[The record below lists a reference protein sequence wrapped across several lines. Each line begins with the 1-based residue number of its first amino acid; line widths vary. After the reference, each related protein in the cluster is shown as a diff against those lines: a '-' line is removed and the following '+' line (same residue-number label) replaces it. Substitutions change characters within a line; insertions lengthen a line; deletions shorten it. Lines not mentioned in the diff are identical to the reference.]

1 MAYQE
6 LREALTFDDVLLLPQ
21 ASDLLPA
28 NCDVS
33 TALTPKIRLRI
44 PLVSSPMDTVTESRV
59 AIAIAQM
66 GGIGFVHRNLS
77 IEEQAAEVE
86 TVKKYESGMIVD
98 PITVSPDQKIGEAV
112 AVMERY
118 RISGLPVVADGR
130 LVGILT
136 NRDLRFERRLDK
148 QVRDVM
154 TSKLITARPGIDLEH
169 AKELLQAHRIEKLP
183 LVDDQNR
190 LRGLITVKD
199 MDKAIRHPHASKD
212 NRGRLRVGAAVGVG
226 PEREARVAALRRAGV
241 DVICIDT
248 AHGHTRN
255 VIDAIKAT
263 KLEWPEVEVVA
274 GNVATSEGAKALCD
288 AGADAIRVGMGPGS
302 ICTTRVVSGVGVP
315 QITAIMDTMAVAEPR
330 NIPVIA
336 DGGIR
341 FSGDITKAIAAGAN
355 SVMIGSLFA
364 GTEESPGET
373 ILYQGRTYKTVPR
386 YGLDRRDER
395 AHRRPLRAA
404 QRRGRQACA
413 GRNRG
418 PRAPSRIARVEY
430 RAAGGRVAIR
440 DGLRRRGE
448 FGGAAQAGALRQG
461 QRRRD
466 AREPRAR
473 RVYHERSAE
482 LSAVGG
488 GAPRPAPSAG
498 VTPAPGIKRRC
509 GTSSLLEGCWG
520 CGRHTARGLDASNL
534 RTASPSRAGRG
545 NRSLERMRGVV
556 PHYLF

>member
-1 MAYQE
+1 MAHQE

-21 ASDLLPA
+21 SSDLLPS

-33 TALTPKIRLRI
+33 TPLTPKIRLRI
-44 PLVSSPMDTVTESRV
+44 PLVSSPMDTVTESRT

-66 GGIGFVHRNLS
+66 GGFGFIHRNLS

-86 TVKKYESGMIVD
+86 TVKKYETGMIVD
-98 PITVSPDQKIGEAV
+98 PITVSPEQKIGEAV
-112 AVMERY
+112 AVMERF
-118 RISGLPVVADGR
+118 RISGLPVVSDGR

-136 NRDLRFERRLDK
+136 NRDLRFARRLDK

-154 TSKLITARPGIDLEH
+154 TSKVITARPGIDLEH

-212 NRGRLRVGAAVGVG
+212 QLGRLRVGAAVGVG

-263 KLEWPEVEVVA
+263 KSEWPGVEVVA

-288 AGADAIRVGMGPGS
+288 AGADALRVGMGPGS
-302 ICTTRVVSGVGVP
+302 ICTTRVISGVGVP
-315 QITAIMDTMAVAEPR
+315 QITAIMDTIAIAEPR

-364 GTEESPGET
+364 GSEESPGET
-373 ILYQGRTYKTVPR
+373 ILYQGRTYKLYRGMGSLGAMNERTGDR
-386 YGLDRRDER
+386 YGQLGVTDGKHVPE
-395 AHRRPLRAA
+395 
-404 QRRGRQACA
+404 G
-413 GRNRG
+413 
-418 PRAPSRIARVEY
+418 IE
-430 RAAGGRVAIR
+430 GRVPHRGSLASNIEQLVG
-440 DGLRRRGE
+440 GLQSGM
-448 FGGAAQAGALRQG
+448 GYLGAANL
-461 QRRRD
+461 
-466 AREPRAR
+466 
-473 RVYHERSAE
+473 AE
-482 LSAVGG
+482 LRKRAKFVKVSDAGMRESHVHDVFITKE
-488 GAPRPAPSAG
+488 APNYRQ
-498 VTPAPGIKRRC
+498 
-509 GTSSLLEGCWG
+509 
-520 CGRHTARGLDASNL
+520 
-534 RTASPSRAGRG
+534 
-545 NRSLERMRGVV
+545 
-556 PHYLF
+556 